1 MVEIFLKSPNVLK
14 DTMNN
19 ILVQDTVSRIP
30 NFESKVF
37 PIPQKIRTYL
47 GLDGLFFWVSLRDT
61 MNNILVQD
69 TVSRIPNFESK
80 VIPIPQ
86 KIRTYLGLDGL
97 FFGVSLRD
105 TMKNILVQDTNSN
118 PMCNFPT
125 SIDLKLLLDLYH
137 SYYFQPLN

>member
-1 MVEIFLKSPNVLK
+1 MLKIYFWYLYWFQIFENLWSVPSISVAVL
-14 DTMNN
+14 
-19 ILVQDTVSRIP
+19 
-30 NFESKVF
+30 
-37 PIPQKIRTYL
+37 
-47 GLDGLFFWVSLRDT
+47 GLRDT